1 MTTPSVDRAALHQ
14 FVTGS
19 SQLGS
24 YPSTQWSAW
33 DSWRRQLLA
42 ETKARGISVHLTGST
57 TAPTHAPVPTLLSD
71 VAAQCG
77 EAWPDTT
84 RTDGM
89 TWTLEQA
96 IEQVRLCALA
106 LDVADNPAPSGGG
119 GTTPTPSGAWPPTDA
134 VFYSRWD
141 AGDIHDGGK
150 FASADWDFQS
160 TTPTIVASPVRSGGK
175 ALRVG
180 FGANGAQSPAAG
192 ASPSDYARRAEMEPA
207 SVNNVQS
214 GDTWWVRYDVLL
226 EAGFPIG
233 TSDWCV
239 IGQFKQGPS
248 GSPPEELVVVNGRWK
263 VIRQGTSSNPLGSVD
278 LGPAVTGK
286 VQRVVW
292 GVTFGDSTHGKVGGS
307 VDGVRVA
314 DVTAST
320 WNNQGTLYLKCPGI
334 YADNTLS
341 GAMGA
346 VFDNVVVGKTYDSV
360 A

>member
-1 MTTPSVDRAALHQ
+1 MTTPSVDRVALHQ
-14 FVTGS
+14 FLTGS
-19 SQLGS
+19 STLGA
-24 YPSTQWSAW
+24 YPNSLYDQVEK
-33 DSWRRQLLA
+33 WRQALLA
-42 ETKARGISVHLTGST
+42 ETKARNITVHLTGST
-57 TAPTHAPVPTLLSD
+57 SPPAHGPVATLLEDCAEQTS
-71 VAAQCG
+71 
-77 EAWPDTT
+77 ESWPDTT
-84 RTDGM
+84 RSDGM
-89 TWTLEQA
+89 QWTLPQSIQQ
-96 IEQVRLCALA
+96 IELCCRA
-106 LDVADNPAPSGGG
+106 LDAADAPAPSGGG
-119 GTTPTPSGAWPPTDA
+119 TSPTPSGTWPPTGA

-160 TTPTIVASPVRSGGK
+160 TTPTIVASPSRSGGK
-175 ALRVG
+175 ALRVA

-192 ASPSDYARRAEMEPA
+192 ASASDYARRAEMEPA
-207 SVNNVQS
+207 SMNNVQS

-226 EAGFPIG
+226 ETGFPIS

-334 YADNTLS
+334 YADNALS

-346 VFDNVVVGKTYDSV
+346 VFDNVVVGKTYDAV